1 MLKRIIVAGV
11 AALVAAGLM
20 APVSVD
26 ARTLDEIIKAGSIK
40 IGVHPNGGVRSQINP
55 KGEWEGFDIDISERL
70 GEMLGVKVEYV
81 PTETPQRIPN
91 LVSDR
96 TDIQL
101 GALTRTPD
109 RMKVI
114 DYSVPLHTESMAVL
128 YTSKL
133 DAKIPNLKSWRDLN
147 REDITAADCRGCW
160 PVKWVQKNLPKVK
173 MMLVDSGADST
184 RVVAQG
190 RADVIIENLDFY
202 GTYTAQY
209 PDVTWKVLP
218 DVIATEYCGIG
229 VKKGNDSVRHW
240 LNAAMFSMQKADFHN
255 EAWEK
260 HFGSRQVVPVVPQP
274 YF

>member
-133 DAKIPNLKSWRDLN
+133 DEKIPNLKSWRDLN
-147 REDITAADCRGCW
+147 RADITAADCRGCW
-160 PVKWVQKNLPKVK
+160 PVKWV
-173 MMLVDSGADST
+173 
-184 RVVAQG
+184 
-190 RADVIIENLDFY
+190 
-202 GTYTAQY
+202 
-209 PDVTWKVLP
+209 
-218 DVIATEYCGIG
+218 
-229 VKKGNDSVRHW
+229 
-240 LNAAMFSMQKADFHN
+240 
-255 EAWEK
+255 
-260 HFGSRQVVPVVPQP
+260 
-274 YF
+274 

>member
-1 MLKRIIVAGV
+1 MLKRVIVAGV
-11 AALVAAGLM
+11 AALVAAGFL

-26 ARTLDEIIKAGSIK
+26 ARNLDDIIKAGTIK

-114 DYSVPLHTESMAVL
+114 DYTPPS
-128 YTSKL
+128 
-133 DAKIPNLKSWRDLN
+133 
-147 REDITAADCRGCW
+147 
-160 PVKWVQKNLPKVK
+160 
-173 MMLVDSGADST
+173 ST
-184 RVVAQG
+184 RRSRISNPGGISTVKTSRRPTAVAAG
-190 RADVIIENLDFY
+190 RSS
-202 GTYTAQY
+202 GCRRTC
-209 PDVTWKVLP
+209 P
-218 DVIATEYCGIG
+218 
-229 VKKGNDSVRHW
+229 R
-240 LNAAMFSMQKADFHN
+240 
-255 EAWEK
+255 
-260 HFGSRQVVPVVPQP
+260 SR
-274 YF
+274 